1 MPVESRARF
10 GLTRSGKAAAV
21 GGAVTLVAGRV
32 AGIEEL
38 SVAGVCLLVLVAASL
53 SVVRAAGSDLAVRR
67 TVRPRRVEVGDQFTV
82 SLQIH
87 NGRSGLRLPLVVG
100 DSLDGRRVV
109 QLSLP
114 QRRKDPAC
122 VAEYT
127 VGASRR
133 GLATFGPVTI
143 RSLDPFAFA
152 RTDLV
157 VPALIDVIVLPQI
170 HRLGLSGALAADDPS
185 GGLRHRRQIAT
196 VSEEFDTLREYVP
209 GDDVRRVH
217 WASTARLGRP
227 MVRTHQQP
235 SQRRTTVV
243 LDDRADAY
251 PPSRGTAPFERAISA
266 AASALVA
273 CREQGDLVRLVCA
286 GGSDSDYFD
295 DPQRMD
301 TVLDQLAAASTS
313 AVGSLRGA
321 LATAT
326 AVGSGD
332 RVVVC
337 TGTIGA
343 DDRAAISGSASRGG
357 EHVAITTGDG
367 APATSEAKVLNVTIG
382 ESDDLDRRWQAAVR
396 ARAAGPV
403 RVGA

>member
-1 MPVESRARF
+1 M
-10 GLTRSGKAAAV
+10 
-21 GGAVTLVAGRV
+21 
-32 AGIEEL
+32 
-38 SVAGVCLLVLVAASL
+38 
-53 SVVRAAGSDLAVRR
+53 
-67 TVRPRRVEVGDQFTV
+67 
-82 SLQIH
+82 
-87 NGRSGLRLPLVVG
+87 
-100 DSLDGRRVV
+100 
-109 QLSLP
+109 
-114 QRRKDPAC
+114 
-122 VAEYT
+122 
-127 VGASRR
+127 
-133 GLATFGPVTI
+133 
-143 RSLDPFAFA
+143 
-152 RTDLV
+152 
-157 VPALIDVIVLPQI
+157 
-170 HRLGLSGALAADDPS
+170 
-185 GGLRHRRQIAT
+185 
-196 VSEEFDTLREYVP
+196 SEEFDTLREYVP

-235 SQRRTTVV
+235 TQRRTTVV

-367 APATSEAKVLNVTIG
+367 APATSEAKVLNVSFG
-382 ESDDLDRRWQAAVR
+382 EGDDLDRRWQSAVR